1 MFFFNVLLIFIAWRL
16 IHSFFNA
23 FCWRHEHGNP
33 TMQSNKKQLPF
44 GELTKER
51 KKQTKY
57 TNDIFN
63 RFRSIFWPKIT
74 DNNINIQYIKWG
86 SSLWH
91 WNRVLFCIL
100 TAEKKHT
107 HTHQFKWFHLFC
119 QLVNWLW
126 CPKLSKRHCC
136 AFALHWIVSI
146 LIESEPISVNVYG
159 RAPGQL
165 TKQLNLHL
173 LGVNC
178 VCSNTC
184 ANTCTPFHVL
194 IRPFK

>member
-1 MFFFNVLLIFIAWRL
+1 MTLKSSAVLYINSWK
-16 IHSFFNA
+16 
-23 FCWRHEHGNP
+23 
-33 TMQSNKKQLPF
+33 NK
-44 GELTKER
+44 
-51 KKQTKY
+51 
-57 TNDIFN
+57 
-63 RFRSIFWPKIT
+63 
-74 DNNINIQYIKWG
+74 
-86 SSLWH
+86 
-91 WNRVLFCIL
+91 
-100 TAEKKHT
+100 T
-107 HTHQFKWFHLFC
+107 HTHQLKSFHLFC

-146 LIESEPISVNVYG
+146 VFRFPLKANSLQRTI

-178 VCSNTC
+178 VCSHTC

-194 IRPFK
+194 VRQFKWNAYDAPHTIIHHYREVSTEYFSVL